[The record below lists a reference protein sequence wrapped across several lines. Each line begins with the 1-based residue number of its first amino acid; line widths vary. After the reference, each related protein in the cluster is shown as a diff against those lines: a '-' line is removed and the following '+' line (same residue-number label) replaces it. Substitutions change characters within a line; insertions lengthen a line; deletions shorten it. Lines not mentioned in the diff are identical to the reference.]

1 MDGLIV
7 ALISGAFVAGI
18 IAHIINM
25 RIRRKLRVGRVTEF
39 EITTQ
44 NLIESTVHRTL
55 ADRALIIKLHNGGKI
70 FAGVQKYITVLQ
82 EYNSENLRSVRDD
95 FQNYKVDAA
104 YMQMINTI
112 ISEGLFIQEVNKLPE
127 GFLKRRYEY
136 EGIKSTVIYYI
147 NQTDHALYF
156 GSFSTTKS
164 FSDFVGSHEYSI
176 LESVISKIRNR
187 YKQAKKE
194 KILK

>member
-104 YMQMINTI
+104 YMQMINTV

-147 NQTDHALYF
+147 APNRPRPIFWEFFYYKIIFRLRRFARIFNTGKRYF
-156 GSFSTTKS
+156 K
-164 FSDFVGSHEYSI
+164 
-176 LESVISKIRNR
+176 N
-187 YKQAKKE
+187 KE
-194 KILK
+194 